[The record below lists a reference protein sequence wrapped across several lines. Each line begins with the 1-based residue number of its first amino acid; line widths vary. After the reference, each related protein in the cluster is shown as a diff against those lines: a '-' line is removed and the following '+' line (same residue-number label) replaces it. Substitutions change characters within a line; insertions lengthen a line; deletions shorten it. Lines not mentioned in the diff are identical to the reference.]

1 MANLNAMRE
10 EHRLV
15 GGRAIQAHE
24 IKSIIER
31 VETRE
36 KARKELIDNIS
47 KLYMEAKGHGYD
59 IKALRTIIRLRKIK
73 EGDRAE
79 QEAVLLDTYK
89 QALGML
95 V

>member
-1 MANLNAMRE
+1 MANLDATKE
-10 EHRLV
+10 RLGPV
-15 GGRAIQAHE
+15 GGLAVQASE

-36 KARKELIDNIS
+36 KARKHLIDKIS
-47 KLYMEAKGHGYD
+47 KLYLEAKGSGYD
-59 IKALRTIIRLRKIK
+59 IKALRAIIRLRKMK
-73 EGDRAE
+73 VDDRTE
-79 QEAVLLDTYK
+79 QEAILDTYK

>member
-1 MANLNAMRE
+1 MTNLDAMKE
-10 EHRLV
+10 RLEPH
-15 GGRAIQAHE
+15 GGRAVQASE

-36 KARKELIDNIS
+36 KGKKEITANIS
-47 KLYMEAKGHGYD
+47 KLYMEAKGNGYD
-59 IKALRTIIRLRKIK
+59 IKTLRIIIRLRKMK
-73 EGDRAE
+73 KGDRAK
-79 QEAVLLDTYK
+79 QEAVLETYK